1 MKRWKQGTA
10 AALALLG
17 AWWAFAVWN
26 APLDSMQ
33 GVIQK
38 ILYVHPPLAFAA
50 YAGFISTAI
59 AGALFLARGN
69 ERFDRFAA
77 ASAEVGVV
85 FCTLMLVTGP
95 IWAKG
100 TWGKWWTW
108 DPRLTV
114 TLLLYLSYIAYLL
127 LRSFTEG
134 SERAARFAA
143 VYGIL
148 GSALIPLNYY
158 AIELFG
164 SRALHPDNLQKGS
177 LGEGMGLPFAL
188 GVFATLAAFAFLL
201 VRRFEIGELRARRAE
216 QLALAAPSEDA

>member
-1 MKRWKQGTA
+1 MKRWKQATA
-10 AALALLG
+10 ALLAVLG
-17 AWWAFAVWN
+17 PWWAWSVWH
-26 APLDSMQ
+26 APLDSVQ

-50 YAGFISTAI
+50 YAGFLGAAL
-59 AGALFLARGN
+59 AGAVFLARGD
-69 ERFDRFAA
+69 ERADRLAA

-85 FCTLMLVTGP
+85 FCTLMLITGP

-114 TLLLYLSYIAYLL
+114 TLILYLTYVAYLL
-127 LRSFTEG
+127 LRSFTDG

-148 GSALIPLNYY
+148 GAALIPLNYY

-164 SRALHPDNLQKGS
+164 NRALHPDNLERGS
-177 LGEGMGLPFAL
+177 LGAGMGLPFLL
-188 GVFATLAAFAFLL
+188 GVVGTLAAFAFLL
-201 VRRFEIGELRARRAE
+201 VRRFEVGELRAARAE
-216 QLALAAPSEDA
+216 RLALAAQREGA